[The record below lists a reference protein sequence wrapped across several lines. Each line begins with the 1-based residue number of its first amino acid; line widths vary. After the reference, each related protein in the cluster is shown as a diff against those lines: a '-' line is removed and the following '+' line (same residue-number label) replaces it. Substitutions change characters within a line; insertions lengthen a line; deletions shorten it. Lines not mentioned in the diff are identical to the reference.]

1 MLKKEP
7 PIFPIFWQKIKQD
20 SKFKKELNKNFSQ
33 MPIFWLIINYLIK
46 SNAKKLSLRKNTDK
60 LIGQPK
66 ESQQDQKELNCR
78 GCVAFLLLWKY
89 KITYLYMHRVF
100 IKYCVFPKNLHLSF
114 SSTGLLFGC
123 TEKGQPIR
131 VTVH

>member
-1 MLKKEP
+1 
-7 PIFPIFWQKIKQD
+7 
-20 SKFKKELNKNFSQ
+20 

-78 GCVAFLLLWKY
+78 GCVAFLLL
-89 KITYLYMHRVF
+89 
-100 IKYCVFPKNLHLSF
+100 
-114 SSTGLLFGC
+114 
-123 TEKGQPIR
+123 
-131 VTVH
+131 